1 MTEEYF
7 PRGGKKPNVT
17 YFKQSSNF
25 LGAAEKGQGK
35 KKKQKKRTEN
45 DDGYLSDEAVKDVD
59 QSYKMCAVSI
69 GHKTLKPGVNI
80 LGRVAR
86 TMETKLVVSL
96 PSKLR
101 GSVMA
106 CHISEPYNK
115 VLEAYVNDER
125 EQVRELPAMFRP
137 GQYVALQVLESGTE
151 PLDNGIEGHVFSDT
165 TAYIQRFHADN
176 VKGKKP
182 ALGQKIRAHV
192 LYVMPTRNAPFLT
205 MKNIFETSVPD
216 LETEMKF
223 KEGDIIDEAQ
233 VLKIT
238 GRSIHFKLG
247 RKCVGTMS
255 LKRVAVDEDLSD
267 EQIIAKSYPIGST
280 HRVRVLI
287 YNLSDYV
294 YHVSDE
300 SSVLEER
307 YFSLEALR
315 PGQLVAGRVL
325 SVADTQEGQEV
336 TARVL
341 TVDPFRL
348 RLHLTLKPT
357 LLSPELVALAAYEE
371 AEVGKAYTGVVKF
384 IKDFL
389 LVSFFGDVVAYV
401 PRGEVA
407 RPPPDNLRDAF
418 HLGQIV
424 SCTILHVDPEKK
436 RMLGT
441 LVTPPFWPA
450 KRRDELTK
458 RRKGTDDNEAPKKKL
473 KTEHNTADTEVKN
486 KKKDKKSKN
495 KIDDDADEG
504 KGRVNEVSEESD
516 AIETDIHED
525 SDQALTP
532 GDKALIDL
540 SDCSRSKE
548 WKKRIA
554 ALQTSIKCRLKRIEK
569 INKKILSL
577 EESGLTAKNKKYHT
591 AMHQDKL
598 SVEERMKKLEDAL
611 KTALEQLRKI
621 DPEYVKKMK
630 KAEKQKL
637 KAESK
642 KTLKKAEGETIDKEK
657 VKEIVQKKKK
667 KKLKEAAKIE
677 ENAEKEVKESPKKD
691 KENKR
696 KVKKG
701 EEVKEV
707 VDKSKDIKVVE
718 SLEPALEMP
727 SAKEFW
733 SENADNLAKT
743 AKEDTSSSSEDEET
757 EAPKKKRK
765 KLSAAE
771 KVAKARAEEERLRE
785 LERRAASS
793 DAEPRSSDQFERAL
807 LASPNCSQLWI
818 AYMAFHLQ
826 ELSALVDLML
836 RKYKRDP
843 RNYTLCGAACYRL
856 GLLDKARHVMQK
868 AVAVLEKKELSL
880 LEYDRR
886 FEVHAPDFIFYD
898 YNTPDKLPPDSLHSY
913 DLVVADPPFLSEEC
927 ITKTSETI
935 KLLAKDKI
943 VVCTGA
949 VMKEHVEKLLELKLC
964 EFQPHHR
971 NNLANE
977 FCCYANF
984 DLDGVL
990 RIPRHFKIWLS
1001 IFTGDILQAAVS
1013 SVEDHGYVMDIG
1025 PLDNGIEGHVFSDTT
1040 AYIQRFHADNVKGK
1054 KPALGQKIRA
1064 HVLYVMPTRNAPFLT
1079 MKNIFETSVPDLETE
1094 MKFKEGD
1101 IIDEAQVLKITGRSI
1116 HFKLGRK
1123 CVGTMSIKRV
1133 AVDEDLS
1140 DEQIIA
1146 KSYPIDYV
1154 YHVSD
1159 ESSVLE
1165 DATSAWKRCGPAS
1178 WWRDACSASPIRR
1191 LRLHLT
1197 LKPTLLSPE
1206 LVALAAYEE
1215 AEVGKAYT
1223 GVVKFIKDFLL
1234 VNFFGDVV
1242 AYVPRGEVARP
1253 PPDNLRDA
1261 CTILHV
1267 DPEKKRMLGTL
1278 VTPPFWP
1285 AKRRDELT
1293 KRKKGTDDNEAPKK
1307 KLKTEHNTADTEVK
1321 NKKKDKKSKNKS
1333 DDDVDEGKGRV
1344 NEVSEESDAIETDIH
1359 EDGDQALTPG
1369 DKALIDLSDCSRS
1382 KEWKKRIA
1390 ALQTSIKCRLKRI
1403 EKINKKILSLEESG
1417 LTAKNKKYHTAMH
1430 QDKLS
1435 VEERMKKLEDALKTA
1450 LEQLR
1455 KIDPEYVKKMK
1466 KAEKQKLKAESKK
1479 TLKKAE
1485 GETIDKEKVKEII
1498 QKKKKNKL
1506 KEAAKI
1512 EENAEKEVKESPK
1525 KDKENKRKVKK
1536 GEEVKEVVD
1545 KSKDIKVVESLE
1557 PALEMPSAKEFWS
1570 ENADNLAKTAKEDTS
1585 SSSEDEETEAPKKK
1599 RKKLSAAEKVAKA
1612 RAEEERLRELER
1624 RAASSDAEP
1633 RSSDQFERA
1642 LLASPNCSQLWI
1654 AYMAFHLQEK
1664 LNVWLALLNLENRFG
1679 TKDPRNYTLCG
1690 AACYRLGLRD
1700 KARHVMQK
1708 AVAVLEKKELSLLE
1722 YDRRFEV
1729 HAPDFIFYDYNT
1741 PDKLPP
1747 DSLHSYDLVVADPP
1761 FLSEECITKTSETIK
1776 LLAKDKIVV
1785 CTGAVMKE
1793 HVEKLLE
1800 LKLCEFQPHHRN
1812 NLANEFCCYA
1822 NFDLDGV
1829 LRFEFY
1835 KLSKK
1840 TLLYCNN

>member
-151 PLDNGIEGHVFSDT
+151 VMLSAMPQHVNSGRTHSDLLKGDILQAAVSSVEDHGYVMDIGVPHTRAFLPKGDANPDIELDTGVLAWTCVKSVTVSPGNSIVALSGALPALQRALRRKRGALLPGAAVEFIVDKPLDNGIEGHVFSDT

-325 SVADTQEGQEV
+325 SVADTQVIVTLGRLRGFVPHTHLTDAGIYIDPKRATTTKISKKKYKEGQEV

-826 ELSALVDLML
+826 ATEIDKARAVARKALNTISFREEQEKLNVWLALLNLENRFGTKESQQKTLEDALQMNDTFKIHSKLLDIYADTAKSQELSALVDLML

-868 AVAVLEKKELSL
+868 AVAVLEKKEHVSVLVQFAL
-880 LEYDRR
+880 LERAHGER
-886 FEVHAPDFIFYD
+886 ERAEALFEQVLAVYPQRVDVCATYVD
-898 YNTPDKLPPDSLHSY
+898 MLMKTGDVQAVRQVMERMTSQKLP
-913 DLVVADPPFLSEEC
+913 AR
-927 ITKTSETI
+927 KI
-935 KLLAKDKI
+935 K
-943 VVCTGA
+943 
-949 VMKEHVEKLLELKLC
+949 
-964 EFQPHHR
+964 
-971 NNLANE
+971 
-977 FCCYANF
+977 
-984 DLDGVL
+984 VL
-990 RIPRHFKIWLS
+990 FNKW
-1001 IFTGDILQAAVS
+1001 
-1013 SVEDHGYVMDIG
+1013 
-1025 PLDNGIEGHVFSDTT
+1025 
-1040 AYIQRFHADNVKGK
+1040 
-1054 KPALGQKIRA
+1054 
-1064 HVLYVMPTRNAPFLT
+1064 
-1079 MKNIFETSVPDLETE
+1079 
-1094 MKFKEGD
+1094 
-1101 IIDEAQVLKITGRSI
+1101 
-1116 HFKLGRK
+1116 
-1123 CVGTMSIKRV
+1123 
-1133 AVDEDLS
+1133 
-1140 DEQIIA
+1140 
-1146 KSYPIDYV
+1146 
-1154 YHVSD
+1154 
-1159 ESSVLE
+1159 
-1165 DATSAWKRCGPAS
+1165 
-1178 WWRDACSASPIRR
+1178 
-1191 LRLHLT
+1191 
-1197 LKPTLLSPE
+1197 
-1206 LVALAAYEE
+1206 
-1215 AEVGKAYT
+1215 AE
-1223 GVVKFIKDFLL
+1223 
-1234 VNFFGDVV
+1234 
-1242 AYVPRGEVARP
+1242 
-1253 PPDNLRDA
+1253 
-1261 CTILHV
+1261 
-1267 DPEKKRMLGTL
+1267 
-1278 VTPPFWP
+1278 
-1285 AKRRDELT
+1285 
-1293 KRKKGTDDNEAPKK
+1293 
-1307 KLKTEHNTADTEVK
+1307 
-1321 NKKKDKKSKNKS
+1321 
-1333 DDDVDEGKGRV
+1333 
-1344 NEVSEESDAIETDIH
+1344 
-1359 EDGDQALTPG
+1359 
-1369 DKALIDLSDCSRS
+1369 
-1382 KEWKKRIA
+1382 
-1390 ALQTSIKCRLKRI
+1390 
-1403 EKINKKILSLEESG
+1403 
-1417 LTAKNKKYHTAMH
+1417 
-1430 QDKLS
+1430 
-1435 VEERMKKLEDALKTA
+1435 VEERAGDVAQA
-1450 LEQLR
+1450 EQIR
-1455 KIDPEYVKKMK
+1455 QRAVEYIE
-1466 KAEKQKLKAESKK
+1466 KAK
-1479 TLKKAE
+1479 
-1485 GETIDKEKVKEII
+1485 
-1498 QKKKKNKL
+1498 
-1506 KEAAKI
+1506 
-1512 EENAEKEVKESPK
+1512 
-1525 KDKENKRKVKK
+1525 
-1536 GEEVKEVVD
+1536 
-1545 KSKDIKVVESLE
+1545 
-1557 PALEMPSAKEFWS
+1557 F
-1570 ENADNLAKTAKEDTS
+1570 
-1585 SSSEDEETEAPKKK
+1585 
-1599 RKKLSAAEKVAKA
+1599 
-1612 RAEEERLRELER
+1612 
-1624 RAASSDAEP
+1624 
-1633 RSSDQFERA
+1633 
-1642 LLASPNCSQLWI
+1642 
-1654 AYMAFHLQEK
+1654 
-1664 LNVWLALLNLENRFG
+1664 
-1679 TKDPRNYTLCG
+1679 
-1690 AACYRLGLRD
+1690 
-1700 KARHVMQK
+1700 
-1708 AVAVLEKKELSLLE
+1708 
-1722 YDRRFEV
+1722 
-1729 HAPDFIFYDYNT
+1729 
-1741 PDKLPP
+1741 
-1747 DSLHSYDLVVADPP
+1747 
-1761 FLSEECITKTSETIK
+1761 
-1776 LLAKDKIVV
+1776 
-1785 CTGAVMKE
+1785 
-1793 HVEKLLE
+1793 
-1800 LKLCEFQPHHRN
+1800 
-1812 NLANEFCCYA
+1812 
-1822 NFDLDGV
+1822 
-1829 LRFEFY
+1829 
-1835 KLSKK
+1835 
-1840 TLLYCNN
+1840 